1 MSTCAV
7 VPAYNEASR
16 VERTVAALL
25 DGVVDGV
32 LVVDDG
38 SKDRTAAVAARAG
51 AQVLRLGTNRGK
63 GGAVNQG
70 LAHLLAAAPHV
81 RWILLADADLGAS
94 ARALAALVTAVKSDG
109 ADMAIASFQSRG
121 GFGIVK
127 QTAAR
132 GIQWLTGFHAVSPL
146 SGQRALT
153 REAVQRLMPL
163 PSGWGMEVGMTVR
176 ALWAGLRVVEIEIP
190 LQHRETGRD
199 LSGFVH
205 RGKQCAAIVSTLCRL
220 SMDRA
225 LARGRGQ

>member
-1 MSTCAV
+1 MGACAV
-7 VPAYNEASR
+7 VPAYNEAAR
-16 VERTVAALL
+16 VGGTVEALL
-25 DGVVDGV
+25 DGVVDEV

-51 AQVLRLGTNRGK
+51 AHVLRLGTNRGK

-70 LAHLLAAAPHV
+70 LAHVLNTVPHV
-81 RWILLADADLGAS
+81 RWLLLADADLGAS
-94 ARALAALVTAVKSDG
+94 ARHLAALVAAVKSDR

-127 QTAAR
+127 RTAAR
-132 GIQWLTGFHAVSPL
+132 GIRWLTGFHAASPL

-153 REAVQRLMPL
+153 REAAERLMPL

-176 ALWAGLRVVEIEIP
+176 ALWAGLRVVEIDVP
-190 LQHRETGRD
+190 LKHRETGRD

-220 SMDRA
+220 GVDRA